1 MAGSRVRAP
10 WMLLLALALPALPHV
25 ARADPN
31 DYVLTMDYTGGQR
44 EIETKV
50 GGATSA
56 RNGTAAGEAAALAY
70 GQGVS
75 DAWFSEVY
83 IQFANSRLGAQGGG
97 LEALSWENVIRFS
110 EPGQWPIDVGATVE
124 VEKPRAGSQGWKV
137 SAGPLLQKDFDQI
150 QVNANLLLARSFN
163 AGEGELTQLSYQFQ
177 MRYRSD
183 PRLDFGMQ
191 ALGDMG
197 AWNHWGRPGGQAHRL
212 GPAIFGGQHL
222 GAGRSLEYNV
232 ALLMGV
238 SRAAADAT
246 LRAQVD
252 VEF

>member
-1 MAGSRVRAP
+1 
-10 WMLLLALALPALPHV
+10 
-25 ARADPN
+25 
-31 DYVLTMDYTGGQR
+31 
-44 EIETKV
+44 
-50 GGATSA
+50 
-56 RNGTAAGEAAALAY
+56 
-70 GQGVS
+70 
-75 DAWFSEVY
+75 
-83 IQFANSRLGAQGGG
+83 
-97 LEALSWENVIRFS
+97 
-110 EPGQWPIDVGATVE
+110 
-124 VEKPRAGSQGWKV
+124 
-137 SAGPLLQKDFDQI
+137 
-150 QVNANLLLARSFN
+150 
-163 AGEGELTQLSYQFQ
+163 
-177 MRYRSD
+177 
-183 PRLDFGMQ
+183 MQ